1 MNTKPLLALAALVT
15 LSSPALAHRFWILP
29 SSTVLSGEE
38 PWVTFDAAVSNN
50 LFFADHVAP
59 PLEAFKAIGPDG
71 QPVELQNG
79 SKGKYRTVFDLAL
92 TKEGTYKVATVR
104 EMILATWKEGEETKN
119 FRGSEA
125 DFKAAAL
132 DGKPE
137 LKVTESYSRVE
148 TFVTRGE
155 PTKDALKPTGKGL
168 EVLFEQSHPNDL
180 FAGEKATFVLHL
192 NGKPAAG
199 VKVSVIKGDDRYRS
213 DIGEISPTTNDKG
226 EFEITWPEAGRFWL
240 NAAVGG
246 GAPKAEGGPQGGAPK
261 AEGGPQGGAPKAE
274 GGPPKGAGGPGG
286 AGPRSAYTA
295 VFEVLPE

>member
-1 MNTKPLLALAALVT
+1 MNKKPLLALAALVA

-50 LFFADHVAP
+50 LFFPDHVAP
-59 PLEAFKAIGPDG
+59 PLDAFKAIGPDG

-92 TKEGTYKVATVR
+92 SKEGTYKVATVR

-119 FRGSEA
+119 FRGNEA
-125 DFKAAAL
+125 EFKAAAL
-132 DGKPE
+132 EGKPE
-137 LKVTESYSRVE
+137 LKVTNSYSRVE

-168 EVLFEQSHPNDL
+168 EIVFDQTHPNDL
-180 FAGEKATFVLHL
+180 FAGEKATFVLQL

-199 VKVSVIKGDDRYRS
+199 VKVSVIKGDDRFRS
-213 DIGEISPTTNDKG
+213 EAGEITATTNDKG
-226 EFEITWPEAGRFWL
+226 EFEVTWPEAGRFWL

-246 GAPKAEGGPQGGAPK
+246 GGQGGPQGGAPK
-261 AEGGPQGGAPKAE
+261 GEGKPKE
-274 GGPPKGAGGPGG
+274 GPPKGGPGG
-286 AGPRSAYTA
+286 MGGGGARSAYTA

>member
-1 MNTKPLLALAALVT
+1 MNKKPLLALAALVA
-15 LSSPALAHRFWILP
+15 LSSPVLAHRFWILP

-50 LFFADHVAP
+50 LFFPDHVAP

-92 TKEGTYKVATVR
+92 SKEGTYKVATVR

-119 FRGSEA
+119 FRGNEA
-125 DFKAAAL
+125 EFKAAAL
-132 DGKPE
+132 EGKPE
-137 LKVTESYSRVE
+137 LKVTNSYSRVE

-168 EVLFEQSHPNDL
+168 EIAFDQTHPNDL
-180 FAGEKATFVLHL
+180 FAGEKATFVLQL

-199 VKVSVIKGDDRYRS
+199 VKVSVIKGDDRFRS
-213 DIGEISPTTNDKG
+213 EAGEITATTNDKG
-226 EFEITWPEAGRFWL
+226 EFEVTWPEAGRFWL

-246 GAPKAEGGPQGGAPK
+246 GVRGPGEGGPQGG
-261 AEGGPQGGAPKAE
+261 
-274 GGPPKGAGGPGG
+274 PPKGGPGG
-286 AGPRSAYTA
+286 MGGGGARSAYTA

>member
-1 MNTKPLLALAALVT
+1 MNMKPLLALAVLVA

-50 LFFADHVAP
+50 LFFPDHVAP

-92 TKEGTYKVATVR
+92 GKEGTYKVATVR

-119 FRGSEA
+119 FRGNEA
-125 DFKAAAL
+125 EFKAAAL
-132 DGKPE
+132 EGKPE
-137 LKVTESYSRVE
+137 LKVTNSYSRVE

-155 PTKDALKPTGKGL
+155 PTKEALKPTGKGL
-168 EVLFEQSHPNDL
+168 EIVFDQAHPNDL
-180 FAGEKATFVLHL
+180 FAGEKSTFVLQL

-213 DIGEISPTTNDKG
+213 EAGEISATTNDKG
-226 EFEITWPEAGRFWL
+226 EFEVTWPEAGRFWL
-240 NAAVGG
+240 NAAVGA
-246 GAPKAEGGPQGGAPK
+246 GAPQGGAPK
-261 AEGGPQGGAPKAE
+261 GEGKPQ
-274 GGPPKGAGGPGG
+274 GGPPKGG